1 MKKLI
6 TYAFGTVLAV
16 TASAPVLAASPIEL
30 TSNIFVE
37 KQQKKADGT
46 YSVNLVKPDIIV
58 PGDQLVFVVRF
69 RNIGSE
75 PASNFTVTN
84 PMPKAVAFSGTS
96 DGAELVSIDGGKSW
110 GKLSQLRVGNADGT
124 SRPAL
129 MTDVTHI
136 KWNLNQTLTAGAEG
150 KLIFRGVVR

>member
-1 MKKLI
+1 MTKAMICALSGI
-6 TYAFGTVLAV
+6 LAV
-16 TASAPVLAASPIEL
+16 AGSVPALAASPIEL

-37 KQQKKADGT
+37 KQQKKADGS

-69 RNIGSE
+69 RNVGSA

-84 PMPKAVAFSGTS
+84 PVPKAVAFSGTS

-110 GKLSQLRVGNADGT
+110 GKLSQLRVVNLDGT
-124 SRPAL
+124 GRAAL
-129 MTDVTHI
+129 MADVTHI